1 MEESSKLVIFFYF
14 YFFLLSIFP
23 SSREPSVWNIQY
35 VRELSPLI
43 LASPLLRYFSSV
55 CACAKSLIRNG
66 TWECCSLC
74 HAGFRYSFRGKTD
87 QSGQGDKLGLLSW
100 PWQQAWHYQE
110 NYTAVLKCLGPV
122 MKHYNP
128 KRRYVFL
135 CCTISSGAENRG
147 NLNWAHGHMIVL

>member
-1 MEESSKLVIFFYF
+1 MEESSKLVIFF
-14 YFFLLSIFP
+14 FFLLSIFP
-23 SSREPSVWNIQY
+23 SRREPSVWNIQY

-87 QSGQGDKLGLLSW
+87 QSRQADKLGLLSW

-128 KRRYVFL
+128 KRRYFFFFM
-135 CCTISSGAENRG
+135 
-147 NLNWAHGHMIVL
+147 LNHLIRRREQGQFKLSTWPHDCIVV